1 MKLAPAF
8 LQLKRQLLDR
18 IRETSGM
25 KTDLDQLQKLA
36 TQIKAAIQD
45 VPGLTPPVIDPQE
58 TVDELHIVLRPDD
71 LARYG
76 LSRQY
81 VARFIETAMKGE
93 VVSQV
98 LEGQRRFDLVVKLN
112 AAYRTDYSRLGEL
125 RIEQGRRHEMPL
137 AMLHA

>member
-1 MKLAPAF
+1 M
-8 LQLKRQLLDR
+8 
-18 IRETSGM
+18 
-25 KTDLDQLQKLA
+25 QKLA

-125 RIEQGRRHEMPL
+125 RIDLPMR
-137 AMLHA
+137 